1 MQKAIRSN
9 NGLLPLLVLSALLF
23 LPMPGRAAAVAE
35 TMSRRTFEA
44 KVEFYKVSYPAFDYQ
59 QAKTDAQEKYPCYK
73 PGDQVTVF
81 DGVRT
86 VSGAFRECRQGRVF
100 IDNEVVLLQN
110 IIAADRYLYDSALA
124 ENLRRIYVEK
134 KFHQYS
140 RKRWDDI
147 ADYRRSLE
155 RQYRIIDDGGERMGT
170 KKNPAPAGG
179 AVVADTPLSGK
190 VKMPVFGVVKNEI
203 LLSSGIVRAGEV
215 IRDVRPVGFDRYSF
229 TAADGRSLSADARN
243 IVMVEGIHDPR
254 DALLLSQAALA
265 LLVRNRIDEA
275 LFYTRLAANANPN
288 QKRSELLSAM
298 VLAVNRTASALKQG
312 NAAIGG
318 IDGELEQQL
327 KLLGR
332 NQAAIHDD
340 FAVKAGTRDRSPE
353 IAQQI
358 FVLREKKKALQV
370 ELKKALEALLRE
382 GGQLASRAGEDGDFI
397 AACLLLDWFER
408 NYRPLTERAKVWW
421 EEEDRQRV
429 NVFFR
434 QQQESLALTYSR
446 LISRSFQD
454 RWFHFLDRY
463 VDVFGEQPGLWEKL
477 DVAPVY
483 PAMLAAAQASTGD
496 AVKYS
501 EAIYSGDF
509 DTVLVLG
516 LKLLVLLP
524 QGEMAENCNRNLEL
538 AWRKIDK
545 DITQLQELYRK
556 KSLLQFVLGCR
567 RLTPLPL
574 VLKPSAATAERAMV
588 EAGQDLKEAAA
599 AAAEHDLD
607 RVRELLRH
615 SVAIWP
621 DNPAVEKFQREF
633 GSANREILADG
644 AAVTLYMS
652 QGRFRDAMEKCD
664 LMYKAYPEF
673 RLYVTNLRAG
683 IRRGMEQAS
692 RELAEAERYLQAGRY
707 QEAQTIFEKYN
718 CTEGIEKVNL
728 GMFKQ
733 GNASASGK
741 KR

>member
-1 MQKAIRSN
+1 MQNAIRSN
-9 NGLLPLLVLSALLF
+9 NGLLALLVLSALWF
-23 LPMPGRAAAVAE
+23 LPVPGRTAAVAE

-86 VSGAFRECRQGRVF
+86 VSGAFRECRQGRVY
-100 IDNEVVLLQN
+100 IGNEVVLLQN
-110 IIAADRYLYDSALA
+110 IIAADRYLYDSTLA

-155 RQYRIIDDGGERMGT
+155 RQYRIVDDDGDRPAT
-170 KKNPAPAGG
+170 KKGASPAAGN
-179 AVVADTPLSGK
+179 VIADAPSSSK
-190 VKMPVFGVVKNEI
+190 VKMPIFGVVKNEI
-203 LLSSGIVRAGEV
+203 LVSSGIVRAGEV

-229 TAADGRSLSADARN
+229 TASDGRSLSADARN
-243 IVMVEGIHDPR
+243 IVMVEGIYDLR
-254 DALLLSQAALA
+254 DAFLVSQAALA

-275 LFYTRLAANANPN
+275 LFYARLAANVNPN
-288 QKRSELLSAM
+288 QKRSEVLFAM

-312 NAAIGG
+312 NAAIADL
-318 IDGELEQQL
+318 DGDLEHRL
-327 KLLGR
+327 KLLSR
-332 NQAAIHDD
+332 NQTALHDD

-358 FVLREKKKALQV
+358 FVLREKKKALQI
-370 ELKKALEALLRE
+370 ELKKALEMLLRE
-382 GGQLASRAGEDGDFI
+382 GGQLVSRAGEDGDFI

-408 NYRPLTERAKVWW
+408 NFRPLTDKAKVWW

-429 NVFFR
+429 DVFFR

-454 RWFHFLDRY
+454 RWSHFLDRY

-477 DVAPVY
+477 DVAPAY

-496 AVKYS
+496 AIKYS
-501 EAIYSGDF
+501 EAIYAGDF

-516 LKLLVLLP
+516 LKMLVLLP
-524 QGEMAENCNRNLEL
+524 QGEMAESCNRNLEL
-538 AWRKIDK
+538 AWQKIDK
-545 DITQLQELYRK
+545 TIAQLQELYRK
-556 KSLLQFVLGCR
+556 KSLLLFVQGCR
-567 RLTPLPL
+567 RLTPMPL
-574 VLKPSAATAERAMV
+574 VLKPSAAMAERAMA
-588 EAGQDLKEAAA
+588 EAGQDLKEAAVA
-599 AAAEHDLD
+599 ASEHDMD
-607 RVRELLRH
+607 RVRELLQH
-615 SVAIWP
+615 SAAIWP

-633 GSANREILADG
+633 SSANREILADG
-644 AAVTLYMS
+644 AAVALYMS

-673 RLYVTNLRAG
+673 RHYVVNLRAG
-683 IRRGMEQAS
+683 IRRGMEQAAG
-692 RELAEAERYLQAGRY
+692 ELAEAERYLQTGRY
-707 QEAQTIFEKYN
+707 KEAQAIFEKYN
-718 CTEGIEKVNL
+718 YTEGIEKINQA
-728 GMFKQ
+728 MIKQ
-733 GNASASGK
+733 GNISASPK